1 MDYIIIMN
9 LFVMLLFPFCISG
22 FSRITTP
29 SKIVNCEPVI
39 VGSTKPIENFD
50 PLNLGDSN
58 EKMLFFREAELKHGR
73 LAMVVTTLFPII
85 ESHTHQP
92 AVHEFSNL
100 PNYLQL
106 GLVSLMF
113 VSEFSTMIRG
123 WKNPF
128 VKDETTQTS
137 NYFKLLEHYQP
148 GDLGFEL
155 TTDLD
160 SVKGRELL
168 NKELNNGRLAMIATL
183 GMITQELVTKQT
195 LF

>member
-1 MDYIIIMN
+1 MN
-9 LFVMLLFPFCISG
+9 LFVMLLFPFCVSG

-29 SKIVNCEPVI
+29 SKIVNCGPIIE
-39 VGSTKPIENFD
+39 GSTKPIENFD
-50 PLNLGDSN
+50 PLNLGDSD
-58 EKMLFFREAELKHGR
+58 EKILFFREAELKHGR
-73 LAMVVTTLFPII
+73 LAMVITTLFPII

-92 AVHEFSNL
+92 AIHEFAHL
-100 PNYLQL
+100 QNYLQL
-106 GLVSLMF
+106 SLVALML
-113 VSEFSTMIRG
+113 VSEFSSMTRG

-128 VKDETTQTS
+128 EKDETTQTS

-168 NKELNNGRLAMIATL
+168 NKELNNGRLAMIAAL
-183 GMITQELVTKQT
+183 GMITQELVTEHT
-195 LF
+195 IF

>member
-1 MDYIIIMN
+1 MN
-9 LFVMLLFPFCISG
+9 LFAILMIPICVSG

-29 SKIVNCEPVI
+29 SKIVIREPI
-39 VGSTKPIENFD
+39 IEGSTKPIENFD
-50 PLNLGDSN
+50 PLNLSDNS
-58 EKMLFFREAELKHGR
+58 EKMLFYREAELKHGR

-85 ESHTHQP
+85 ENYTHHP
-92 AVHEFSNL
+92 AIHEFSNL

-106 GLVSLMF
+106 GLVALML
-113 VSEFSTMIRG
+113 VSEFSSMIRG

-128 VKDETTQTS
+128 EKDETTQTS
-137 NYFKLLEHYQP
+137 NFFKLLENYQP

-160 SVKGRELL
+160 SVNGRELL
-168 NKELNNGRLAMIATL
+168 NKELNNGRLAMIAAL